1 MGVCGVH
8 AGVLG
13 SIFWDTGSGVLS
25 ARHDQRPSRTDCGV
39 VTFVCS
45 LFLNFSQ
52 IPRREITSIG
62 QAGEVH
68 EMFRCKTSHLWSL
81 ALFVALPL
89 VLCRPATASFLSP
102 RSSSGSSVVSSSGA
116 LAATSFLRS
125 LWKRASMRASMRNSM
140 RDSPIYYVST
150 FVRNKS
156 PAQEQA
162 QAALLSPLFK
172 IPIEFMSNARP
183 LDVVK
188 GIRKPSYSK
197 PFRKQSLYQT
207 SKMILMPIKF
217 LANGKPRRRVIV
229 KTPPHYFRI

>member
-1 MGVCGVH
+1 
-8 AGVLG
+8 
-13 SIFWDTGSGVLS
+13 
-25 ARHDQRPSRTDCGV
+25 
-39 VTFVCS
+39 
-45 LFLNFSQ
+45 
-52 IPRREITSIG
+52 
-62 QAGEVH
+62 
-68 EMFRCKTSHLWSL
+68 
-81 ALFVALPL
+81 
-89 VLCRPATASFLSP
+89 
-102 RSSSGSSVVSSSGA
+102 
-116 LAATSFLRS
+116 
-125 LWKRASMRASMRNSM
+125 MRASMRNSM